1 MIETELDHSLK
12 MGEARFQGKRL
23 TCLAFVASDLNA
35 AANATDQLSVEF
47 LCHHAAKRDADW
59 RPGMA
64 FTLDC
69 MLGAVQ
75 SQGQPAESLYPYDSN
90 DHAAPLKVPAAD
102 LKPIYKS
109 LNHGRDFGYDKVVH
123 LVRTGGPVGVVMA
136 VTQSLVVPKDGI
148 VAFDPFA
155 LPDQYHAVIAV
166 GIGQHK
172 DSGEEHV
179 LIRNSW
185 GASWG
190 QNGHAWI
197 PSTHMNLHLLTGF
210 LV

>member
-1 MIETELDHSLK
+1 MIEVELDHSLK
-12 MGEARFQGKRL
+12 MGEARSQGKRL

-35 AANATDQLSVEF
+35 AANATPHLSVDY
-47 LCHHAAKRDADW
+47 LCHHAAKSDVDW
-59 RPGMA
+59 KPGMA
-64 FTLDC
+64 FTLDS
-69 MLGAVQ
+69 MLNAVQ
-75 SQGQPAESLYPYDSN
+75 SQGQPAESLYPYDLT
-90 DHAAPLKVPAAD
+90 DHAAPLKAPAAE
-102 LKPIYKS
+102 LEPLYRR
-109 LNHGRDFGYDKVVH
+109 LNHGQDSGYDEVVH

-136 VTQSLVVPKDGI
+136 VTQSLVAPKAGI

-155 LPDQYHAVIAV
+155 LPDQYHAVVAV

-172 DSGEEHV
+172 DSGEEHL

-197 PSTHMNLHLLTGF
+197 PATHMTLHLLTGF